1 MYYTFLL
8 YEIYFAFSI
17 NSINS
22 FIKKKHNNII
32 YHYICKINST
42 IAINV

>member
-8 YEIYFAFSI
+8 YEIYFAISI
-17 NSINS
+17 NY

-32 YHYICKINST
+32 YHYIYKINST

>member
-17 NSINS
+17 HY
-22 FIKKKHNNII
+22 FIKKKHNI
-32 YHYICKINST
+32 YHYIYKINST